1 MNDTETQLKKTVILT
16 LLLCAAALALRIGGR
31 AVGGFADFYIG
42 HTNAFWVNSLGRLSS
57 IFPFS
62 LVEILIYMLIL
73 CAACWVSCLIILACA
88 RRKEAFLIVLKR
100 GIRIALPLAAL
111 IFFLFE
117 SNEDIGFYRTPFAV
131 RYGYGSGSYS
141 TSDLAEVCEM
151 IAGEINNCADSV
163 NRGEDGIMVC
173 DDNVRE
179 RVKSGMTR
187 LGEEYEWLSGAYSTP
202 KPVFLSELM
211 SYTNMA
217 GIFSAYTMEANY
229 NADMTQY
236 NLPFS
241 ISHELAHVKGILR
254 ENEANFIAYLNC
266 RNAQDA
272 DIYYAG
278 MLSGWVYCGNELGDT
293 TRLSMFANRFYMG
306 EFEVTDRSKKNEP
319 YSIRRQTVI
328 KALNSLR
335 SKYDALCFGSTE
347 WKDTDDNDHILCFE
361 RCLGDEKILF
371 IGNASKED
379 VLTELSVKQYEIL
392 AESEVT
398 PEITD
403 NKIIL
408 KAYGYTI
415 LKVKE
420 NVK

>member
-1 MNDTETQLKKTVILT
+1 MKKTVILT
-16 LLLCAAALALRIGGR
+16 FLLCAAALALRIGGR

-73 CAACWVSCLIILACA
+73 CAACWVFCLIILACA

-163 NRGEDGIMVC
+163 SRGEDGIMVC

-241 ISHELAHVKGILR
+241 ISHELAHVKGIMR

-278 MLSGWVYCGNELGDT
+278 MLSGWVYCGNELIKRDKKLWEQIYYT
-293 TRLSMFANRFYMG
+293 LDERARNDLAAN
-306 EFEVTDRSKKNEP
+306 
-319 YSIRRQTVI
+319 
-328 KALNSLR
+328 
-335 SKYDALCFGSTE
+335 
-347 WKDTDDNDHILCFE
+347 
-361 RCLGDEKILF
+361 
-371 IGNASKED
+371 NAFWASYKGKVSEA
-379 VLTELSVKQYEIL
+379 
-392 AESEVT
+392 AESFNDSYLKGRGQVEGTLSYDRVVDLIVSYETMNAT
-398 PEITD
+398 P
-403 NKIIL
+403 
-408 KAYGYTI
+408 G
-415 LKVKE
+415 
-420 NVK
+420 

>member
-1 MNDTETQLKKTVILT
+1 MKKTVILT
-16 LLLCAAALALRIGGR
+16 FLLCAAALALRIGGR

-163 NRGEDGIMVC
+163 SRGEDGIIVC

-278 MLSGWVYCGNELGDT
+278 MLSGWVYCGNELIKRDKKLWEQIYYT
-293 TRLSMFANRFYMG
+293 LDERARNDLAAN
-306 EFEVTDRSKKNEP
+306 
-319 YSIRRQTVI
+319 
-328 KALNSLR
+328 
-335 SKYDALCFGSTE
+335 
-347 WKDTDDNDHILCFE
+347 
-361 RCLGDEKILF
+361 
-371 IGNASKED
+371 NAFWASYKGKVSEA
-379 VLTELSVKQYEIL
+379 
-392 AESEVT
+392 AESFN
-398 PEITD
+398 D
-403 NKIIL
+403 SDL
-408 KAYGYTI
+408 KGRGQVEGTLSYDRVVDLIVSYETMNAAPG
-415 LKVKE
+415 
-420 NVK
+420 

>member
-1 MNDTETQLKKTVILT
+1 MKKTVILT

-31 AVGGFADFYIG
+31 AVGVFADFYIG

-88 RRKEAFLIVLKR
+88 RRKAAFLIVLKR

-163 NRGEDGIMVC
+163 SRGEDGIMVC

-278 MLSGWVYCGNELGDT
+278 MLSGWVYCGNELIKRDKKLWEQIYYT
-293 TRLSMFANRFYMG
+293 LDERARNDLAAN
-306 EFEVTDRSKKNEP
+306 
-319 YSIRRQTVI
+319 
-328 KALNSLR
+328 
-335 SKYDALCFGSTE
+335 
-347 WKDTDDNDHILCFE
+347 
-361 RCLGDEKILF
+361 
-371 IGNASKED
+371 NAFWASYKGKVSEA
-379 VLTELSVKQYEIL
+379 
-392 AESEVT
+392 AESFN
-398 PEITD
+398 D
-403 NKIIL
+403 SYL
-408 KAYGYTI
+408 KSRGQVEGTLSYDRVVDLIVSYETLNAAPG
-415 LKVKE
+415 
-420 NVK
+420 

>member
-1 MNDTETQLKKTVILT
+1 
-16 LLLCAAALALRIGGR
+16 
-31 AVGGFADFYIG
+31 
-42 HTNAFWVNSLGRLSS
+42 
-57 IFPFS
+57 
-62 LVEILIYMLIL
+62 VEILIYMLIL

-163 NRGEDGIMVC
+163 SRGEDGIMVC

-278 MLSGWVYCGNELGDT
+278 MLSGWVYCGNELIKRDKKLWEQIYYT
-293 TRLSMFANRFYMG
+293 LDERARNDLAAN
-306 EFEVTDRSKKNEP
+306 
-319 YSIRRQTVI
+319 
-328 KALNSLR
+328 
-335 SKYDALCFGSTE
+335 
-347 WKDTDDNDHILCFE
+347 
-361 RCLGDEKILF
+361 
-371 IGNASKED
+371 NAFWASYKGKVSEA
-379 VLTELSVKQYEIL
+379 
-392 AESEVT
+392 AESFN
-398 PEITD
+398 D
-403 NKIIL
+403 SYL
-408 KAYGYTI
+408 KGRGQVEGTLSYDRVVDLIVSYETMNAAPG
-415 LKVKE
+415 
-420 NVK
+420 